1 MKYRLANKEIK
12 EDYGKNLLRA
22 RGVDDVHRFLFP
34 TEESCLQDFSDLE
47 NYKMG
52 VKVIEGTIQDQRP
65 YAIIADC
72 DCDGVCSFAIIYQYL
87 KRLNPEKEIVFLIHE
102 GKQHGFSDLIDKL
115 EEKDWSLIIAP
126 DSATN
131 DGSFIKNFNCPVL
144 VLDHHLKEED
154 SLIPDNMILINNQ
167 TSEKYKNKNLC
178 GGGVT
183 WQFCRALDDYFLK
196 DWAYDYIDL
205 CAVSIVGD
213 MMSMLEYENQY
224 LVQTGFKNIK
234 NKMLK
239 TLFEKQDYSMGGKIN
254 PTTVAFYIVPLLN
267 AMIRVGT
274 MKEKYRLYRSFIEP
288 EAMVECHKRGAKG
301 TLEKLCIESARECTN
316 AKSHQDKMKEKVV
329 QQLEAKIFKQ
339 DLLENQILFVRLEDE
354 DDFPSELNG
363 LVAMV
368 LSAKYHKPTILAR
381 RNQEG
386 YDRGSIRAPSN
397 TEMGSFKE
405 YLTNTGLFE
414 YVMGHD
420 NAAGCSILDYNLS
433 KLHEIANEDLSKID
447 FGENIYD
454 VNFIRK
460 ATDND
465 IKDIIM
471 EVAPYEQVFGQQ
483 NPEAMMA
490 ITNLI
495 VSPEEIKIIG
505 KNKDTLRIEKN
516 GITYVKFKAKDMI
529 EKLSSFSN
537 DMEITLV
544 GRPNINEW
552 MGHKTPQLFIIDMEV
567 QDGRFAF

>member
-12 EDYGKNLLRA
+12 EEYGVNLLRA
-22 RGVDDVHRFLFP
+22 RGVDDVQAFLHP
-34 TEESCLQDFSDLE
+34 TKECLQSFKDLD
-47 NYKMG
+47 NYQIG
-52 VKVIEGTIQDQRP
+52 VKVIENTIFNEKP
-65 YAIIADC
+65 YAIVADC
-72 DCDGVCSFAIIYQYL
+72 DCDGICSFAIIYQYL
-87 KRLNPEKEIVFLIHE
+87 KRWNPDKEIEFFIHE
-102 GKQHGFSDLIDKL
+102 GKQHGFSDMMDQL
-115 EEKDWSLIIAP
+115 EEKEWSLIIAP

-131 DGSFIKNFNCPVL
+131 DGQYIKEFTCPIL
-144 VLDHHLKEED
+144 VLDHHLKEAE
-154 SLIPDNMILINNQ
+154 SEIPPNMILINNQ
-167 TSEKYKNKNLC
+167 TSKKYKNKNLC

-329 QQLEAKIFKQ
+329 QQLESKIFKQ